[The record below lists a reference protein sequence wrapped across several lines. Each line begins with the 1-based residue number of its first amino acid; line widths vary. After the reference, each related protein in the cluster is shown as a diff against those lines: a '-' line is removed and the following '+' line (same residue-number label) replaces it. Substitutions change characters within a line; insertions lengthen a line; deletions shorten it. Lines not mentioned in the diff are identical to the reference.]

1 MDDRRLR
8 DAVQIVTR
16 QDDLVIVPS
25 QPGARPLPRAL
36 ALADRSIGWAVE
48 VPAGATVA
56 LASDM
61 PMLVAGRHLGRPTPS
76 CPVPAT
82 LRSVPA
88 TVIVG
93 AQWGDEGKGKIVD
106 LLAQESDLVC
116 RYQGGPNAGHT
127 IVAGGETYRI
137 RQIPSGIVAGKRSA
151 IGAGCVVD
159 PNVLIAELDELEARG
174 HRTEGLVFVSG
185 NAHLV
190 MPWHVALDG
199 ARERRLGRLQIG
211 TTRRG
216 IGPAYAD
223 KATRIG
229 IRVQDLLDPKI
240 LRQKLELAVT
250 EKNVWLERVYGLEP
264 FDLEEVVASSLAHAE
279 RLRPYVADTS
289 LLVHRAL
296 LAGERVL
303 FEGAQG
309 TLLDLDHGTYP
320 FVTSSSPI
328 AAGAAVSFG
337 IGPNRIEEVVGV
349 AKAYVT
355 RVGEGPFPSEIEGP
369 EHERVRELGREFGTV
384 TGRERRCGWLDLVA
398 LRFAVR
404 VNGITSLA
412 LTKLDVLSGFDELP
426 VCVRYRLPNGQETE
440 EFPSHQSDFHH
451 CRPVFERLPG
461 WGEEIGDTLPPAAQ
475 EYVRFVEQDLGVP
488 VTLVGTGAARE
499 RVLALA

>member
-1 MDDRRLR
+1 
-8 DAVQIVTR
+8 
-16 QDDLVIVPS
+16 
-25 QPGARPLPRAL
+25 
-36 ALADRSIGWAVE
+36 
-48 VPAGATVA
+48 
-56 LASDM
+56 
-61 PMLVAGRHLGRPTPS
+61 
-76 CPVPAT
+76 
-82 LRSVPA
+82 VPA

-106 LLAQESDLVC
+106 LLARDSDLVC

-127 IVAGGETYRI
+127 IVVGDETYRI
-137 RQIPSGIVAGKRSA
+137 RQIPTGILRGKASA

-159 PNVLIAELDELEARG
+159 PAVLIAEIDELEARG
-174 HRTEGLVFVSG
+174 IRTDSLVFVSG
-185 NAHLV
+185 NAHLI

-229 IRVQDLLDPKI
+229 IRVQDLVDPKI
-240 LRQKLELAVT
+240 LREKIELAAA
-250 EKNVWLERVYGLEP
+250 EKNVWLERVYELGP
-264 FDLEEVVASSLAHAE
+264 FDADEVLTTLLEHAE
-279 RLRPYVADTS
+279 RIRPWIADTS
-289 LLVHRAL
+289 LLVDRTL
-296 LAGERVL
+296 RDGRRVL
-303 FEGAQG
+303 FEGGQG

-337 IGPNRIEEVVGV
+337 IGPKRIDEVLGV

-355 RVGEGPFPSEIEGP
+355 RVGEGPFPSEIEGDAQA
-369 EHERVRELGREFGTV
+369 RVRELGHEFGTV

-412 LTKLDVLSGFDELP
+412 LTKLDVLSAFAEIP
-426 VCVRYRLPNGQETE
+426 VCVRYLLPDGSETE
-440 EFPSHQSDFHH
+440 EFPAHQSDFHH
-451 CRPVFERLPG
+451 CRPVFETLRG
-461 WGEEIGDTLPPAAQ
+461 WSEELGTNGLPAAAHDF
-475 EYVRFVEQDLGVP
+475 VSFVERALEVE
-488 VTLVGTGAARE
+488 VRLVGTGAARD
-499 RVLALA
+499 RVLALR

>member
-1 MDDRRLR
+1 
-8 DAVQIVTR
+8 
-16 QDDLVIVPS
+16 
-25 QPGARPLPRAL
+25 
-36 ALADRSIGWAVE
+36 
-48 VPAGATVA
+48 
-56 LASDM
+56 
-61 PMLVAGRHLGRPTPS
+61 
-76 CPVPAT
+76 
-82 LRSVPA
+82 VPA

-106 LLAQESDLVC
+106 LLAQGSDLVC

-127 IVAGGETYRI
+127 IVVEGETYKI

-159 PNVLIAELDELEARG
+159 PAVLGDELDELEGRG
-174 HRTEGLVFVSG
+174 HRTEGLLFVSG

-229 IRVQDLLDPKI
+229 IRVQDLLDAKI
-240 LRQKLELAVT
+240 LRQKLELAVA
-250 EKNVWLERVYGLEP
+250 EKNVWLERVYDLEP
-264 FDLEEVVASSLAHAE
+264 FDVEAVVDAHVGHAA
-279 RLRPYVADTS
+279 RLGPYVADTS
-289 LLVHRAL
+289 LLVDRAL
-296 LAGERVL
+296 AAGEHVL

-337 IGPNRIEEVVGV
+337 FGPGRIDDVVGV

-355 RVGEGPFPSEIEGP
+355 RVGEGPFPSEIEGLD
-369 EHERVRELGREFGTV
+369 HERVRELGREFGTV

-412 LTKLDVLSGFDELP
+412 LTKLDVLSTFAELP
-426 VCVRYRLPNGQETE
+426 VCVGYRLEDGTETSD
-440 EFPSHQSDFHH
+440 FPAHQSDFHH
-451 CRPVFERLPG
+451 CRPIFETLPG
-461 WGEEIGDTLPPAAQ
+461 WRREIDTDLPPAART
-475 EYVRFVEQDLGVP
+475 YVSFVEAALGVP

-499 RVLALA
+499 RVLMLG

>member
-1 MDDRRLR
+1 M
-8 DAVQIVTR
+8 
-16 QDDLVIVPS
+16 
-25 QPGARPLPRAL
+25 
-36 ALADRSIGWAVE
+36 
-48 VPAGATVA
+48 
-56 LASDM
+56 
-61 PMLVAGRHLGRPTPS
+61 
-76 CPVPAT
+76 
-82 LRSVPA
+82 PA

-106 LLAQESDLVC
+106 LLAQGSDLVC

-127 IVAGGETYRI
+127 IVVEGETYKI

-159 PNVLIAELDELEARG
+159 PAVLIGELDELELRG
-174 HRTEGLVFVSG
+174 LRTEGMLFLSG

-240 LRQKLELAVT
+240 LRQKLELAVA
-250 EKNVWLERVYGLEP
+250 EKNVWLERVYELEP
-264 FDLEEVVASSLAHAE
+264 FDVDEVVAEHLGHAE
-279 RLRPYVADTS
+279 RLGPYVADTS
-289 LLVHRAL
+289 LLVDRAL

-337 IGPNRIEEVVGV
+337 FGPHRIDEVVGV

-369 EHERVRELGREFGTV
+369 DQARGRELGSEFGTV

-412 LTKLDVLSGFDELP
+412 LTKLDVLSDFSELP
-426 VCVRYRLPNGQETE
+426 VCVRYRLEDGTETE
-440 EFPSHQSDFHH
+440 DLPSHQSDFHH
-451 CRPVFERLPG
+451 CRPVFETLPG
-461 WGEEIGDTLPPAAQ
+461 WGCEIDESLPPAARA
-475 EYVRFVEQDLGVP
+475 YVSFVETSLGVP
-488 VTLVGTGAARE
+488 VSLVGTGAARE
-499 RVLALA
+499 RVLALS

>member
-1 MDDRRLR
+1 
-8 DAVQIVTR
+8 
-16 QDDLVIVPS
+16 
-25 QPGARPLPRAL
+25 
-36 ALADRSIGWAVE
+36 
-48 VPAGATVA
+48 
-56 LASDM
+56 
-61 PMLVAGRHLGRPTPS
+61 
-76 CPVPAT
+76 
-82 LRSVPA
+82 VPA

-106 LLAQESDLVC
+106 LLAQDSDLVC

-127 IVAGGETYRI
+127 IVVDGETYKTRH
-137 RQIPSGIVAGKRSA
+137 IPSGIIAGKRSA

-159 PNVLIAELDELEARG
+159 PAVLIAELDDLEQRG
-174 HRTEGLVFVSG
+174 HATAGLLFVSG
-185 NAHLV
+185 NAHLI

-240 LRQKLELAVT
+240 LRQKLELAVA
-250 EKNVWLERVYGLEP
+250 EKNVWLERVYELEP
-264 FDLEEVVASSLAHAE
+264 FDIEQIVTTHLAYAE
-279 RLRPYVADTS
+279 RLGPYVADTS
-289 LLVHRAL
+289 LLVDRAL
-296 LAGERVL
+296 SRGERVL

-337 IGPNRIEEVVGV
+337 IGPNRIDEVIGV

-355 RVGEGPFPSEIEGP
+355 RVGEGPFPSEIQGP
-369 EHERVRELGREFGTV
+369 EHDRVRELGHEFGTV

-412 LTKLDVLSGFDELP
+412 LTKLDVLSVFSELP
-426 VCVRYRLPNGQETE
+426 VCVRYLLPDGSETE
-440 EFPSHQSDFHH
+440 DFPAHQSDFHH
-451 CRPVFERLPG
+451 CRPVFERLSG
-461 WGEEIGDTLPPAAQ
+461 WESEIGSDGLPEAARG
-475 EYVRFVEQDLGVP
+475 YVSFVEDALGVP
-488 VTLVGTGAARE
+488 VSLVGTGASRD
-499 RVLALA
+499 RVLALG

>member
-1 MDDRRLR
+1 
-8 DAVQIVTR
+8 
-16 QDDLVIVPS
+16 
-25 QPGARPLPRAL
+25 
-36 ALADRSIGWAVE
+36 
-48 VPAGATVA
+48 
-56 LASDM
+56 
-61 PMLVAGRHLGRPTPS
+61 
-76 CPVPAT
+76 
-82 LRSVPA
+82 VPA

-106 LLAQESDLVC
+106 LLAQESNLVC

-127 IVAGGETYRI
+127 IVVGDETYKI
-137 RQIPSGIVAGKRSA
+137 RQIPSGIIRGKACA

-159 PNVLIAELDELEARG
+159 PEVLIAEIDALEARG

-185 NAHLV
+185 NAHLI

-229 IRVQDLLDPKI
+229 IRIQDLLDPKI
-240 LRQKLELAVT
+240 LREKIELAVA
-250 EKNVWLERVYGLEP
+250 EKNVWLERVYEIEP
-264 FDLEEVVASSLAHAE
+264 FDAQEVVTASLVHAE
-279 RLRPYVADTS
+279 RIAPWVTDTS
-289 LLVHRAL
+289 LLVDHSLRD
-296 LAGERVL
+296 GQRVL
-303 FEGAQG
+303 FEGGQG

-337 IGPNRIEEVVGV
+337 IGPNRIDEVVGV

-355 RVGEGPFPSEIEGP
+355 RVGEGPFPSEIEGA
-369 EHERVRELGREFGTV
+369 EHDRVRELGQEFGTV

-412 LTKLDVLSGFDELP
+412 LTKLDVLSGFAELP
-426 VCVRYRLPNGQETE
+426 VCVRYLLPDGRETE
-440 EFPSHQSDFHH
+440 DFPAHQSDFHH
-451 CRPVFERLPG
+451 CRPVFETLPG
-461 WGEEIGDTLPPAAQ
+461 WNADLGADGLPKAARD
-475 EYVRFVEQDLGVP
+475 YVAYVERALGVP
-488 VTLVGTGAARE
+488 VTLVGTGAGRE
-499 RVLALA
+499 HVLAL

>member
-1 MDDRRLR
+1 M
-8 DAVQIVTR
+8 
-16 QDDLVIVPS
+16 S
-25 QPGARPLPRAL
+25 
-36 ALADRSIGWAVE
+36 
-48 VPAGATVA
+48 
-56 LASDM
+56 
-61 PMLVAGRHLGRPTPS
+61 H
-76 CPVPAT
+76 
-82 LRSVPA
+82 VPA

-127 IVAGGETYRI
+127 IVVDGETFKI
-137 RQIPSGIVAGKRSA
+137 RAIPSGIVGGVASA

-159 PNVLIAELDELEARG
+159 PDVLVGELDDLEARG
-174 HRTEGLVFVSG
+174 RRTDGLVFVSG
-185 NAHLV
+185 NAHLI

-240 LRQKLELAVT
+240 LREKIELAAG
-250 EKNVWLERVYGLEP
+250 EKNVWLERVYGIDP
-264 FDLEEVVASSLAHAE
+264 FDVEDVVTRTLAHAE
-279 RLRPYVADTS
+279 RLAPYVADTS
-289 LLVHRAL
+289 LLVDRAL
-296 LAGERVL
+296 RDERRVL

-337 IGPNRIEEVVGV
+337 IGPQRIDEVLGV
-349 AKAYVT
+349 SKAYVT
-355 RVGEGPFPSEIEGP
+355 RVGEGPFPSEIPGEAQD
-369 EHERVRELGREFGTV
+369 RVRELGAEFGTV

-412 LTKLDVLSGFDELP
+412 LTKLDVLSDFDEIP
-426 VCVRYRLPNGQETE
+426 VCVRYRLPDGTQTE
-440 EFPSHQSDFHH
+440 DFPAHQSDFHH
-451 CRPVFERLPG
+451 CAPVFETLGG
-461 WGEEIGDTLPPAAQ
+461 WQQELTGPSLPAAAAA
-475 EYVRFVEQDLGVP
+475 YVSFVADALGVP
-488 VTLVGTGAARE
+488 VTIVGTGASRDA
-499 RVLALA
+499 VLALQP